1 MVLSAP
7 QHKRVASKCFQARL
21 FEIRCWESHAQ
32 MVGTL
37 PSTPHQG
44 KNTVVVTA
52 RGNKQQMC
60 CRQTNTSSSPI
71 TVPTQNPTRGTQQD
85 SKVCCA
91 DSGSMLRSIPT
102 ANPRMGST
110 HSPLPTPNPT
120 TQSISTLA
128 NKPWTQAFSQ
138 SPIRP
143 GNPRSIRIPIRRT
156 ALSEPDVATNQRRS
170 RLSSHRRVR
179 PPSHA

>member
-21 FEIRCWESHAQ
+21 FEIRCLESHAQ

-85 SKVCCA
+85 SKLCCA
-91 DSGSMLRSIPT
+91 DSGSRLSSIPT
-102 ANPRMGST
+102 ASPSMGST

-120 TQSISTLA
+120 TQPTTRNQYQLLPTTDATSSAQSVYSSTQ
-128 NKPWTQAFSQ
+128 KRTPTPSMSTS
-138 SPIRP
+138 SPNEHP
-143 GNPRSIRIPIRRT
+143 T
-156 ALSEPDVATNQRRS
+156 ALGC
-170 RLSSHRRVR
+170 SSDNDCVR
-179 PPSHA
+179 N